1 MGISQET
8 LKNLDYLR
16 EFRRTN
22 KVKQSKIAKGQA
34 GIAIPVASSI
44 TPEIAIPAAS
54 SIIPEVTITGSTAG
68 MLMGLP
74 AALTAYSLIGSLLRP
89 NPGYVSSSYDTLP
102 PTRQAMARAGESDA
116 TRIYSRGPVA
126 IPRYLEEAPTQKG
139 EAQAEVA
146 VNEKPNEGSA
156 AQTPTT
162 PQGNPEGEKPEN
174 KPENEPKEKEK
185 IRKLVDKVLRRDGT
199 TKDTPKDTPKETPA
213 NKQGS
218 LAGRAFWETEGN
230 NFGSSYKWRNAGRVP
245 LYINYGPKV
254 GGFIWDQMSFNPAK
268 GFKKGVEFSQGL
280 SKTDSISNSNKNKT
294 TKGTNEVDSTSTI
307 SGGTTTAPKVGN
319 YTVNFSDIQ
328 NMNRR

>member
-34 GIAIPVASSI
+34 GLAIPVASSI
-44 TPEIAIPAAS
+44 IPEIA
-54 SIIPEVTITGSTAG
+54 VTGSAAG

-89 NPGYVSSSYDTLP
+89 NPGYVSSPYDTLP
-102 PTRQAMARAGESDA
+102 STRQAIARAGESDA
-116 TRIYSRGPVA
+116 TRVYSRGPVA
-126 IPRYLEEAPTQKG
+126 IPRYLEEAPTQEG
-139 EAQAEVA
+139 EAQAEGTVI
-146 VNEKPNEGSA
+146 VDEKSNEGSA

-162 PQGNPEGEKPEN
+162 PQGNPEEE
-174 KPENEPKEKEK
+174 KPENEPKEKGK

-199 TKDTPKDTPKETPA
+199 TKDTPKDTPKETPT

-218 LAGRAFWETEGN
+218 YARRVLWETEGN

-268 GFKKGVEFSQGL
+268 GFKKGVEYSQGF
-280 SKTDSISNSNKNKT
+280 SGTNSTSDSSRAKE
-294 TKGTNEVDSTSTI
+294 TNEVDSTSTI

>member
-1 MGISQET
+1 MSIPQET

-34 GIAIPVASSI
+34 VLAIPVASSI
-44 TPEIAIPAAS
+44 IPEIA
-54 SIIPEVTITGSTAG
+54 VTGSAAG

-74 AALTAYSLIGSLLRP
+74 AALTAYSLIGSLLIP
-89 NPGYVSSSYDTLP
+89 NPGYKGSPYDTLP
-102 PTRQAMARAGESDA
+102 PTRQAIAQAGESDA
-116 TRIYSRGPVA
+116 TRVYSKGPVA
-126 IPRYLEEAPTQKG
+126 IPRYLEEAPTQEG

-146 VNEKPNEGSA
+146 VDEKPNEGSA

-162 PQGNPEGEKPEN
+162 PQGNPEKEKPEN
-174 KPENEPKEKEK
+174 KPENEPKEKGK

-199 TKDTPKDTPKETPA
+199 TKDTPKETPT
-213 NKQGS
+213 NKQGP
-218 LAGRAFWETEGN
+218 LAGRAFWETESN

-245 LYINYGPKV
+245 LYINYVPKV

-280 SKTDSISNSNKNKT
+280 SKTDSISDSNKNRT
-294 TKGTNEVDSTSTI
+294 TKETNEVDSTSTI
-307 SGGTTTAPKVGN
+307 SGGTTTAPQVGN

>member
-1 MGISQET
+1 MSIPQET

-34 GIAIPVASSI
+34 GLAIPI
-44 TPEIAIPAAS
+44 AS
-54 SIIPEVTITGSTAG
+54 SIIPEIAVTGSAAG

-74 AALTAYSLIGSLLRP
+74 AALTAISLIGSLLRP
-89 NPGYVSSSYDTLP
+89 NLGYKGSPYDTLP
-102 PTRQAMARAGESDA
+102 PTRQAIARAGESDA
-116 TRIYSRGPVA
+116 TRVYSRGPVA
-126 IPRYLEEAPTQKG
+126 IPRYLEEAPTQEG

-146 VNEKPNEGSA
+146 VDEKPNEGSA

-162 PQGNPEGEKPEN
+162 PQGNPEKEKPEN
-174 KPENEPKEKEK
+174 KPENEPKEKGK

-199 TKDTPKDTPKETPA
+199 TKDTPKETPT
-213 NKQGS
+213 NKQGP
-218 LAGRAFWETEGN
+218 LAGRAFWETESN

-280 SKTDSISNSNKNKT
+280 SKTDSISDSNKNRI
-294 TKGTNEVDSTSTI
+294 TKETNEVDSTSTI
-307 SGGTTTAPKVGN
+307 SGGTTTAPQVGN

-328 NMNRR
+328 NMNRH

>member
-1 MGISQET
+1 MDIPQET

-16 EFRRTN
+16 EFKKANRIRP
-22 KVKQSKIAKGQA
+22 SKIVKGQA
-34 GIAIPVASSI
+34 GL
-44 TPEIAIPAAS
+44 AIPATEAIS
-54 SIIPEVTITGSTAG
+54 KEALMLALKTGFKTGFKTVTKAIPYVG
-68 MLMGLP
+68 P
-74 AALTAYSLIGSLLRP
+74 ALTFYDLITADWGPRE
-89 NPGYVSSSYDTLP
+89 YVSSPYDTLP
-102 PTRQAMARAGESDA
+102 PTRQAIARAGESDA
-116 TRIYSRGPVA
+116 TRVYSRGPVA
-126 IPRYLEEAPTQKG
+126 IPRYLEEAPTQEG

-146 VNEKPNEGSA
+146 VDEKPNEGSA

-162 PQGNPEGEKPEN
+162 PQGNPEEEN
-174 KPENEPKEKEK
+174 PENEPKEKGK

-199 TKDTPKDTPKETPA
+199 TKDTPKDTPKETPT

-218 LAGRAFWETEGN
+218 FAGRILWETEGN

-268 GFKKGVEFSQGL
+268 GFKEGVEYSQGL
-280 SKTDSISNSNKNKT
+280 GGTNSTSGSNKDKT
-294 TKGTNEVDSTSTI
+294 TKETNEVDSTSTI
-307 SGGTTTAPKVGN
+307 SKGATTAPQVGN

>member
-1 MGISQET
+1 MSIPQET

-34 GIAIPVASSI
+34 GLAIPI
-44 TPEIAIPAAS
+44 AS
-54 SIIPEVTITGSTAG
+54 SIIPEIAVTGSAAG

-74 AALTAYSLIGSLLRP
+74 AALTAISLIGSLLRP
-89 NPGYVSSSYDTLP
+89 NLGYKGSPYDTLP
-102 PTRQAMARAGESDA
+102 PTKQAIARAGESDA
-116 TRIYSRGPVA
+116 TRVYSRGPVA
-126 IPRYLEEAPTQKG
+126 IPRYLEEAPTQEG

-146 VNEKPNEGSA
+146 VDEKPNEGSA

-162 PQGNPEGEKPEN
+162 PQGNPEKEKPEN
-174 KPENEPKEKEK
+174 KPENEPKEKGK

-199 TKDTPKDTPKETPA
+199 TKDTPKETPT
-213 NKQGS
+213 NKQGP
-218 LAGRAFWETEGN
+218 LAGRAFWETESN

-280 SKTDSISNSNKNKT
+280 SKTDSISDSNKNRI
-294 TKGTNEVDSTSTI
+294 TKETNEVDSTSTI
-307 SGGTTTAPKVGN
+307 SGGTTTAPQVGN

-328 NMNRR
+328 NMNRH

>member
-1 MGISQET
+1 MSISQET

-34 GIAIPVASSI
+34 GLAIPVASSI
-44 TPEIAIPAAS
+44 IPEIA
-54 SIIPEVTITGSTAG
+54 VTGSAAG

-74 AALTAYSLIGSLLRP
+74 AALTAYSLIGSLLIP
-89 NPGYVSSSYDTLP
+89 NPGYKGSPYDTLP
-102 PTRQAMARAGESDA
+102 PTRQAIARAGESDA
-116 TRIYSRGPVA
+116 TRVYSRGPVA
-126 IPRYLEEAPTQKG
+126 IPRYLEEAPTQEG

-146 VNEKPNEGSA
+146 VDEKPNEGSA

-162 PQGNPEGEKPEN
+162 PQGNPEEEKPEN
-174 KPENEPKEKEK
+174 KPENEPKEKGK

-199 TKDTPKDTPKETPA
+199 TKDTPKETPT

-218 LAGRAFWETEGN
+218 LAGRAFWETESN

-245 LYINYGPKV
+245 LYINYGPTV
-254 GGFIWDQMSFNPAK
+254 GGFRWDQMSFNPAK

-280 SKTDSISNSNKNKT
+280 SKTDSISDSNKNRI
-294 TKGTNEVDSTSTI
+294 TKETNEVDSTSTI
-307 SGGTTTAPKVGN
+307 SGGTTTAPQVGN

-328 NMNRR
+328 NMNRH

>member
-34 GIAIPVASSI
+34 GLAIPATSSTI
-44 TPEIAIPAAS
+44 PEIA
-54 SIIPEVTITGSTAG
+54 VTGSAAG

-89 NPGYVSSSYDTLP
+89 NPGYVSSPYDTLP
-102 PTRQAMARAGESDA
+102 STRQAIARAGESDA
-116 TRIYSRGPVA
+116 TRVYSRGPVA
-126 IPRYLEEAPTQKG
+126 IPRYLEEAPTQEG
-139 EAQAEVA
+139 EAQAEGAVA
-146 VNEKPNEGSA
+146 VDEKPNESST

-162 PQGNPEGEKPEN
+162 PQGNPEEEKPEN
-174 KPENEPKEKEK
+174 KPENEPKEKGK

-280 SKTDSISNSNKNKT
+280 SKTDSISDSNKNKT
-294 TKGTNEVDSTSTI
+294 TKETNEVDSTSTI
-307 SGGTTTAPKVGN
+307 SRGTTTAPQVGN

>member
-34 GIAIPVASSI
+34 GLAIPVASSI
-44 TPEIAIPAAS
+44 IPEIA
-54 SIIPEVTITGSTAG
+54 VTGSAAG

-89 NPGYVSSSYDTLP
+89 NPGHVSSPYDTLP
-102 PTRQAMARAGESDA
+102 STRQAIARAGESDA
-116 TRIYSRGPVA
+116 TRVYSRGPVA
-126 IPRYLEEAPTQKG
+126 IPRYLEEAPTQEG
-139 EAQAEVA
+139 EAQAEGAVA
-146 VNEKPNEGSA
+146 VDEKSDEGSA

-162 PQGNPEGEKPEN
+162 PQGNPEEEKPEN
-174 KPENEPKEKEK
+174 KPENEPKEKGK

-199 TKDTPKDTPKETPA
+199 AKDTPKDTPKETPA
-213 NKQGS
+213 NKQGP

-254 GGFIWDQMSFNPAK
+254 GGFIWDQMSFNPEK

-280 SKTDSISNSNKNKT
+280 SRTDSISNSNKDKT

-307 SGGTTTAPKVGN
+307 SKGATTAPQVGN

>member
-34 GIAIPVASSI
+34 GLAIPVASSI
-44 TPEIAIPAAS
+44 IPEIA
-54 SIIPEVTITGSTAG
+54 VTGSAAG

-89 NPGYVSSSYDTLP
+89 NPGYVSSPYDTLP
-102 PTRQAMARAGESDA
+102 STRQAIARAGESDA
-116 TRIYSRGPVA
+116 TRVYSRGPVA
-126 IPRYLEEAPTQKG
+126 IPRYLEEAPTQEG
-139 EAQAEVA
+139 EAQAEGAVA
-146 VNEKPNEGSA
+146 VDEKTNEGSA

-162 PQGNPEGEKPEN
+162 PQGNPEEE
-174 KPENEPKEKEK
+174 KPENEPKEKGK

-199 TKDTPKDTPKETPA
+199 TKDTPKDTPKETPT

-218 LAGRAFWETEGN
+218 FAGRVLWETEGN

-268 GFKKGVEFSQGL
+268 GFKKGVEYSQGL
-280 SKTDSISNSNKNKT
+280 SGTNSTSDSSRAKE
-294 TKGTNEVDSTSTI
+294 TNEVDSTSTI

>member
-1 MGISQET
+1 MDISQET

-34 GIAIPVASSI
+34 GLAIPVASS
-44 TPEIAIPAAS
+44 TIPMAS
-54 SIIPEVTITGSTAG
+54 SIIPEVSSIIPEITITGSTAG
-68 MLMGLP
+68 MLMSLP
-74 AALTAYSLIGSLLRP
+74 AALTAGSLIYSLITP
-89 NPGYVSSSYDTLP
+89 PPGYKGSPYDTLP
-102 PTRQAMARAGESDA
+102 PTRQAIARAGESDA
-116 TRIYSRGPVA
+116 TRVYSRGPVA
-126 IPRYLEEAPTQKG
+126 IPRYLEEAPTQEG
-139 EAQAEVA
+139 EAQAEGA
-146 VNEKPNEGSA
+146 VTVDEKSNEGSA

-162 PQGNPEGEKPEN
+162 PQGNPEEE
-174 KPENEPKEKEK
+174 KPENEPKEKGK

-199 TKDTPKDTPKETPA
+199 TKDTPKDTPKETPT

-218 LAGRAFWETEGN
+218 FAGRALWETEGN

-245 LYINYGPKV
+245 LYINYGPKA

-280 SKTDSISNSNKNKT
+280 SGTDSISDSNKDKT

-307 SGGTTTAPKVGN
+307 SGSTTTPPQVGN

>member
-1 MGISQET
+1 MSISQET

-34 GIAIPVASSI
+34 GLAIPVASSI
-44 TPEIAIPAAS
+44 IPEIA
-54 SIIPEVTITGSTAG
+54 VTGSAAG

-74 AALTAYSLIGSLLRP
+74 AALTAYSLIGSLLIP
-89 NPGYVSSSYDTLP
+89 NPGYKGSPYDTLP
-102 PTRQAMARAGESDA
+102 PTRQAIARAGESDA
-116 TRIYSRGPVA
+116 TRVYSRGPVA
-126 IPRYLEEAPTQKG
+126 IPRYLEEAPTQEG
-139 EAQAEVA
+139 EAQAKVA
-146 VNEKPNEGSA
+146 VDEKPNEGSA

-162 PQGNPEGEKPEN
+162 PQGNPEEEKPKN
-174 KPENEPKEKEK
+174 KPENEPKKKGK
-185 IRKLVDKVLRRDGT
+185 IRKSVDKVLRRDGT
-199 TKDTPKDTPKETPA
+199 TKDTPKETPT

-218 LAGRAFWETEGN
+218 LAGRAFWETESN

-280 SKTDSISNSNKNKT
+280 SKTDSISDSNKNRI
-294 TKGTNEVDSTSTI
+294 TKETNEVDSTSTI
-307 SGGTTTAPKVGN
+307 SGGTTTAPQVGN

>member
-1 MGISQET
+1 MDIPQET

-16 EFRRTN
+16 EFKKANRIRP
-22 KVKQSKIAKGQA
+22 SKIVKGQA
-34 GIAIPVASSI
+34 GL
-44 TPEIAIPAAS
+44 AIPATEAIS
-54 SIIPEVTITGSTAG
+54 KEALMLALKTGFKTGFKTVTKAIPYVG
-68 MLMGLP
+68 P
-74 AALTAYSLIGSLLRP
+74 ALTFYDLITADWGPRE
-89 NPGYVSSSYDTLP
+89 YVSSPYDTLP
-102 PTRQAMARAGESDA
+102 PTRQAIARAGESDA
-116 TRIYSRGPVA
+116 TRVYSRGPVA
-126 IPRYLEEAPTQKG
+126 IPRYLEEAPTQEG
-139 EAQAEVA
+139 EAQAEGA
-146 VNEKPNEGSA
+146 VTVDEKPNEGSA

-162 PQGNPEGEKPEN
+162 PQGNPEEEKPEN
-174 KPENEPKEKEK
+174 KPENEPKEKGK
-185 IRKLVDKVLRRDGT
+185 IRKLVDRVLRRDGT

-280 SKTDSISNSNKNKT
+280 SKTDSISDPNKNKT

-307 SGGTTTAPKVGN
+307 SKGATTAPQVGN

>member
-1 MGISQET
+1 MNISQET

-34 GIAIPVASSI
+34 GL
-44 TPEIAIPAAS
+44 AIPATS
-54 SIIPEVTITGSTAG
+54 SIIPEIAVTGSAAG

-89 NPGYVSSSYDTLP
+89 NPGYVSSPYDTLP
-102 PTRQAMARAGESDA
+102 STRQAIARAGESDA
-116 TRIYSRGPVA
+116 TKVYSRGPVA
-126 IPRYLEEAPTQKG
+126 IPRYLEEAPTQEG
-139 EAQAEVA
+139 EAQAEGTVA
-146 VNEKPNEGSA
+146 VDEKTNEGSA
-156 AQTPTT
+156 AQTSTT
-162 PQGNPEGEKPEN
+162 PQGNPEEEKPEN
-174 KPENEPKEKEK
+174 KPENEPKEKGK

-218 LAGRAFWETEGN
+218 FAGRALWETEGN

-280 SKTDSISNSNKNKT
+280 SKTDSISDSNKNKT
-294 TKGTNEVDSTSTI
+294 TKETNEVDSTSTI
-307 SGGTTTAPKVGN
+307 SRGTTTAPQVGN

>member
-34 GIAIPVASSI
+34 GLAIPVASSI
-44 TPEIAIPAAS
+44 IPEIA
-54 SIIPEVTITGSTAG
+54 VTGSAAG

-89 NPGYVSSSYDTLP
+89 NPGYVSSPYDTLP
-102 PTRQAMARAGESDA
+102 STRQAIARAGESDA
-116 TRIYSRGPVA
+116 TRVYSRGPVA
-126 IPRYLEEAPTQKG
+126 IPRYLEEAPTQEG
-139 EAQAEVA
+139 EAQAEGAVA
-146 VNEKPNEGSA
+146 VDEKTNEGSA

-162 PQGNPEGEKPEN
+162 PQGNPEEE
-174 KPENEPKEKEK
+174 KPENEPKEKGK

-199 TKDTPKDTPKETPA
+199 TKDTPKDTPKETPT

-218 LAGRAFWETEGN
+218 FAGRVLWETEGN

-280 SKTDSISNSNKNKT
+280 SKTDSISDSNKNKT
-294 TKGTNEVDSTSTI
+294 TKETNEVDSTSTI

>member
-1 MGISQET
+1 MSISQET

-34 GIAIPVASSI
+34 GLAIPVASSI
-44 TPEIAIPAAS
+44 IPEIA
-54 SIIPEVTITGSTAG
+54 VTGSAAG

-74 AALTAYSLIGSLLRP
+74 AALTAYSLIGSLLIP
-89 NPGYVSSSYDTLP
+89 NPGYKGSPYDTLP
-102 PTRQAMARAGESDA
+102 PTRQAIARAGESDA
-116 TRIYSRGPVA
+116 TRVYSRGPVA
-126 IPRYLEEAPTQKG
+126 IPRYLEEAPTQEG
-139 EAQAEVA
+139 EAQAKVA
-146 VNEKPNEGSA
+146 VDEKPNEGSA

-162 PQGNPEGEKPEN
+162 PQGNPEEEKPKN
-174 KPENEPKEKEK
+174 KPENEPKKKGK
-185 IRKLVDKVLRRDGT
+185 IRKSVDKVLRRDGT
-199 TKDTPKDTPKETPA
+199 TKDTPKETPT

-218 LAGRAFWETEGN
+218 LAGRAFWETESN

-280 SKTDSISNSNKNKT
+280 SKTDSISDSNKNRI
-294 TKGTNEVDSTSTI
+294 TKETNEVDSTSTI
-307 SGGTTTAPKVGN
+307 SGGTTTAPQVGN

-328 NMNRR
+328 NMNRH

>member
-34 GIAIPVASSI
+34 GLAIPVASSI
-44 TPEIAIPAAS
+44 APEIAIPAAS
-54 SIIPEVTITGSTAG
+54 SIIPEVAITGSAAG
-68 MLMGLP
+68 MLMSLP
-74 AALTAYSLIGSLLRP
+74 AALTAGSLIYSLITP
-89 NPGYVSSSYDTLP
+89 PPGYKGSPYDTLP
-102 PTRQAMARAGESDA
+102 PTRQAIARAGESDA
-116 TRIYSRGPVA
+116 TRVYSRGPVA
-126 IPRYLEEAPTQKG
+126 IPRYLEEAPTQEG
-139 EAQAEVA
+139 EAQAEGTVA
-146 VNEKPNEGSA
+146 VDEKTNEGSA

-162 PQGNPEGEKPEN
+162 PQGNPEEE
-174 KPENEPKEKEK
+174 KPENEPKEKGK

-199 TKDTPKDTPKETPA
+199 TKDTPKDTPKETPT

-218 LAGRAFWETEGN
+218 FAGRILWETEGN

-268 GFKKGVEFSQGL
+268 GFKKGVEYSQGL
-280 SKTDSISNSNKNKT
+280 SGTNSTSDSSKAKE
-294 TKGTNEVDSTSTI
+294 TNEVDSTSTI

>member
-34 GIAIPVASSI
+34 GLAIPVASSI
-44 TPEIAIPAAS
+44 IPEIA
-54 SIIPEVTITGSTAG
+54 VTGSAAG

-89 NPGYVSSSYDTLP
+89 NPGYVSSPYDTLP
-102 PTRQAMARAGESDA
+102 STRQAIARAGESDA
-116 TRIYSRGPVA
+116 TRVYSRGPVA
-126 IPRYLEEAPTQKG
+126 IPRYLEEAPTQEG
-139 EAQAEVA
+139 EAQAEGTVI
-146 VNEKPNEGSA
+146 VDEKSNEGSA

-162 PQGNPEGEKPEN
+162 PQGNPEEE
-174 KPENEPKEKEK
+174 KPENEPKEKGK

-199 TKDTPKDTPKETPA
+199 TKDTPKDTPKETPT

-218 LAGRAFWETEGN
+218 YARRVLWETEGN

-268 GFKKGVEFSQGL
+268 GFKKGVEYSQGL
-280 SKTDSISNSNKNKT
+280 SGTNSTSDSSRAKE
-294 TKGTNEVDSTSTI
+294 TNEVDSTSTI

>member
-1 MGISQET
+1 MSIPQET

-34 GIAIPVASSI
+34 GLAIPI
-44 TPEIAIPAAS
+44 AS
-54 SIIPEVTITGSTAG
+54 SIIPEIAVTGSAAG

-74 AALTAYSLIGSLLRP
+74 AALTAYSLIGSLLIP
-89 NPGYVSSSYDTLP
+89 NPGYKGSPYDTLP
-102 PTRQAMARAGESDA
+102 PTRQAIARAGESDA
-116 TRIYSRGPVA
+116 TRVYSRGPVA
-126 IPRYLEEAPTQKG
+126 IPRYLEEAPTQEG

-146 VNEKPNEGSA
+146 VDEKPNEGSA

-162 PQGNPEGEKPEN
+162 PQGNPEKEKPEN
-174 KPENEPKEKEK
+174 KPENEPKEKGK

-199 TKDTPKDTPKETPA
+199 TKDTPKETPT
-213 NKQGS
+213 NKQGP
-218 LAGRAFWETEGN
+218 LAGRAFWETESN

-280 SKTDSISNSNKNKT
+280 SKTDSISDSNKNRT
-294 TKGTNEVDSTSTI
+294 TKETNEVDSTSTI
-307 SGGTTTAPKVGN
+307 SGGTTTAPQVGN

>member
-1 MGISQET
+1 MDISQET

-34 GIAIPVASSI
+34 GLAIPVASSI
-44 TPEIAIPAAS
+44 IPEIA
-54 SIIPEVTITGSTAG
+54 ITGSTAG

-74 AALTAYSLIGSLLRP
+74 AALTAGSLIYSLITP
-89 NPGYVSSSYDTLP
+89 PPGYKGSPYDTLP
-102 PTRQAMARAGESDA
+102 PTRQAIARAGESDA
-116 TRIYSRGPVA
+116 TRVYSRGPVA
-126 IPRYLEEAPTQKG
+126 IPRYLEEAPTQEG

-146 VNEKPNEGSA
+146 VDEKPNEGSA

-162 PQGNPEGEKPEN
+162 PQGNPEEE
-174 KPENEPKEKEK
+174 KPENEPKEKGK

-199 TKDTPKDTPKETPA
+199 TKDTPKDTPKETPT

-218 LAGRAFWETEGN
+218 FAGRILWETEGN

-280 SKTDSISNSNKNKT
+280 SKTDSISNPNKNKT
-294 TKGTNEVDSTSTI
+294 TKETNEVDSTSTI